1 MKRLRYS
8 IFLLIILLF
17 SAAAGLL
24 TACSDSYEEDPVADC
39 AATLNLSLQTGSLT
53 TRGDTD
59 EPDPECYIDTLNL
72 FGYADTTAQPVYTR
86 KVAIGSD
93 QAKTL
98 KLSVSTTQLEA
109 LFPDGATTCTFYAV
123 ANLSET
129 IAEMESLT
137 LSELKAIALH
147 TDFTQFDGAPEL
159 MYMDG
164 LCTVTM
170 DTKKMTLTGALELER
185 AMTKIQLKVVVKE
198 SIEGADGEIYEPM
211 TAYVKTSLRGWA
223 TRGLLHGPVNDDKG
237 RTLQGDGTSYSRSY
251 TQEATFYSYPTTW
264 TSNFTDSEPTL
275 LLVLPWRKQGEQT
288 YKTYYYQVPVNYTGS
303 SLKRNTLY
311 QITLNVGML
320 GSIVEE
326 TPLEVDPES
335 PTMDYEIL
343 PWGSTGNHTVSA
355 QLIKSHYLVAED
367 TEFTLT
373 NKSDLSFTYTSCET
387 LESVKVTNV
396 SYVSANSTETLSIYN
411 TSGKYTTSESSVRK
425 SLSATPENIF
435 NVTDVPDKLST
446 GEFLG
451 TGTIRFS
458 ADVTKIASALSR
470 PITYTLL
477 ITGQSDHGNTTIT
490 VTITQYPAKYI
501 EWSEGGNI
509 FVNGYYSWLSS
520 NTDQK
525 GAVSYTASNP
535 SGSYYYSYS
544 FVLNNYTSST
554 ESDYTGS
561 YSSSSYAA
569 TSYTFA
575 TSSPKDLTSYVN
587 SGYEYLRKELST
599 SSSSVNFKNL
609 INVHIS
615 AFSSNDNTYEI
626 LNQTTSNS
634 SSRSSATR
642 TYIIGDPRE
651 NGGFSADKTHSST
664 YTSSGS
670 ELYDYL
676 VMGTSTK
683 TSSGT
688 NTTTNYYRYV
698 HSWDQASQI
707 KVGGTTSDYQDI
719 IAPAYMIQ
727 SDYGM
732 PWGTCYFTVAQKRC
746 ATYQEQGYPAGRW
759 RLPTVA
765 EIAYIMNLQ
774 IEEIISQM
782 FIVDSKAY
790 WTSDGSTA
798 WINKASKVVLYNG
811 YNSWASNNE
820 AAVRCVYDTW
830 YWGDTPVTPVNVYH
844 PQPTN

>member
-8 IFLLIILLF
+8 IFLLIALLF
-17 SAAAGLL
+17 SAAARLL
-24 TACSDSYEEDPVADC
+24 TACSDSYEEDPVADW

-59 EPDPECYIDTLNL
+59 EPDPESYIDTLNL

-86 KVAIGSD
+86 KVTIGSD

-98 KLSVSTTQLEA
+98 KLSVSSTQLEA

-123 ANLSET
+123 ANLSDT

-147 TDFTQFDGAPEL
+147 TDFTQFDGAPDL

-164 LCTVTM
+164 QCTVTM

-185 AMTKIQLKVVVKE
+185 AVTKIQLKVVVEE
-198 SIEGADGEIYEPM
+198 SIKGADGEIYEPL

-223 TRGLLHGPVNDDKG
+223 TRGLLHGPVNDNKG
-237 RTLQGDGTSYSRSY
+237 RTLQGDSTSYSRFK

-326 TPLEVDPES
+326 TPLEVNPES

-373 NKSDLSFTYTSCET
+373 NKSDLSFTYTSCDT
-387 LESVKVTNV
+387 LESVNLTSI
-396 SYVSANSTETLSIYN
+396 SYESDNDSGTSTKLYIYRS
-411 TSGKYTTSESSVRK
+411 TGSYTTDETTVRNTFTTK
-425 SLSATPENIF
+425 PENLARP
-435 NVTDVPDKLST
+435 TDTPDRLSTT

-451 TGTIRFS
+451 TGTISFK
-458 ADVTKIASALSR
+458 AAIDDIAGKICR
-470 PITYTLL
+470 PITYTLEL
-477 ITGQSDHGNTTIT
+477 LGQADHGNTSIT
-490 VTITQYPAKYI
+490 VTITQTPAKYI
-501 EWSEGGNI
+501 EWSEGGNV
-509 FVNGYYSWLSS
+509 FVNGYYSWIKDGS
-520 NTDQK
+520 NLN
-525 GAVSYTASNP
+525 GATSFTY
-535 SGSYYYSYS
+535 SGNTYYYSYS
-544 FVLNNYTSST
+544 FLVNENYSAVTNNSS
-554 ESDYTGS
+554 YNGQC
-561 YSSSSYAA
+561 YSSSIDASSAPGYSN
-569 TSYTFA
+569 TSA
-575 TSSPKDLTSYVN
+575 SSVTDYIST
-587 SGYEYLRKELST
+587 GYEYLRRKFNDD
-599 SSSSVNFKNL
+599 VNYTNMVK
-609 INVHIS
+609 VHVS
-615 AFSSNDNTYEI
+615 AF
-626 LNQTTSNS
+626 TTSDNMYTVIHRTAKTDDGTDAS
-634 SSRSSATR
+634 R
-642 TYIIGDPRE
+642 TYIIGDPRVK
-651 NGGFSADKTHSST
+651 GTFTKASTHSTT
-664 YTSSGS
+664 YTCSGN
-670 ELYDYL
+670 ELYDYY
-676 VMGTSTK
+676 VEGVK
-683 TSSGT
+683 SG
-688 NTTTNYYRYV
+688 NYYYRRT
-698 HSWDQASQI
+698 HSWDNAGEI
-707 KVGGTTSDYQDI
+707 MIGGTKAGYQDV
-719 IAPAYMIQ
+719 IAPSYMIQ

-732 PWGTCYFTVAQKRC
+732 PLRTCFYEVAQRRC

-765 EIAYIMNLQ
+765 ELAYVMNLQ
-774 IEEIISQM
+774 INGLISKM
-782 FIVDSKAY
+782 FMVGTRCYWATDGSAVWINSDGAAITHGENY
-790 WTSDGSTA
+790 ATTWTSSTM
-798 WINKASKVVLYNG
+798 S
-811 YNSWASNNE
+811 

-830 YWGDTPVTPVNVYH
+830 YWGDNPVTPVNVYH